1 MAGTRKI
8 ATIVVADVVG
18 YSRLAGAGFV
28 RVTAS
33 RLLSAQH
40 AQAPAA
46 LIGETRSEI
55 MQTDLESGFIG
66 VTHLAEKLALSTRT
80 IWRTIE
86 RGELRV
92 MRIGRRTLIPLAEVR
107 RWLAGQETPTTG
119 ANVTNLSRQ
128 FIGR

>member
-1 MAGTRKI
+1 
-8 ATIVVADVVG
+8 
-18 YSRLAGAGFV
+18 
-28 RVTAS
+28 
-33 RLLSAQH
+33 
-40 AQAPAA
+40 
-46 LIGETRSEI
+46 
-55 MQTDLESGFIG
+55 MQTDIESGFIG
-66 VTHLAEKLALSTRT
+66 VAHLAEKLALSTRT

-107 RWLAGQETPTTG
+107 RWLAGQETSTTG